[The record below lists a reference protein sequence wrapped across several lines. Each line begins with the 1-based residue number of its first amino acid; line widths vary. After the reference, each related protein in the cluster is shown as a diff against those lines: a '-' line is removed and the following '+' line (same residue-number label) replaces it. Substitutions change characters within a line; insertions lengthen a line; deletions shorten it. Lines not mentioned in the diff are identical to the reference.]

1 MITRSKARFRQ
12 SLGRVASPRAGPSRR
27 TSAQHHVSSHQSSEG
42 VGCGVKVVGG
52 RHSTSPAAGSKKSSG
67 QSKICDSKNCLTCPD
82 NKFCPTATIS
92 DALDD
97 LPDCQG
103 DQTLKIKIF

>member
-42 VGCGVKVVGG
+42 VGCGVKVVGVSRSG
-52 RHSTSPAAGSKKSSG
+52 GKLEMKSR
-67 QSKICDSKNCLTCPD
+67 NC
-82 NKFCPTATIS
+82 
-92 DALDD
+92 
-97 LPDCQG
+97 G
-103 DQTLKIKIF
+103 